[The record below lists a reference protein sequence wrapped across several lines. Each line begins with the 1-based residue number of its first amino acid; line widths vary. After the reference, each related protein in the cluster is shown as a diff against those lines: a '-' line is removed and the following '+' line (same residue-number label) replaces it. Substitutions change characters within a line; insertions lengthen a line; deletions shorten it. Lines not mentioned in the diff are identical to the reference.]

1 MKRKVIIAGL
11 KTATAAA
18 SKGKNPKGATQPVMG
33 ALKGLLQ
40 QTLESNQTLEAD
52 VDHAAE
58 SLENMEYAL
67 ENENWQLTAAGA
79 KSVSSTVKEYQRA
92 QKTAAK
98 VVANLRK
105 LGAKAQAELEKSR
118 IKDEPEVS
126 ENAEDEAEEE

>member
-18 SKGKNPKGATQPVMG
+18 SKGAKPAQQPAMG
-33 ALKGLLQ
+33 ALKGLLE
-40 QTLESNQTLEAD
+40 QTLQNNEGLEAD

-67 ENENWQLTAAGA
+67 QNENWQLTAPGA
-79 KSVSSTVKEYQRA
+79 KSVASLIKEYQRA
-92 QKTAAK
+92 QKSAAK

-105 LGAKAQAELEKSR
+105 LGAKAQAEMEKSR
-118 IKDEPEVS
+118 IKDEPEVDTDES
-126 ENAEDEAEEE
+126 EGTGDE